1 MNADASPS
9 SIAVDSCYRRRARGK
24 GINDH
29 EHDLERVT
37 MMATCVRPKGDAIRR
52 IALAAV
58 VDVPLTNGKQKHRL
72 INTKYTATNVSVSAL
87 CIVNINPISQSDAF
101 DMHPHSVL
109 VALDTSGMGMLHT
122 CPINYRNADNNKNNH
137 LLEMRECHFGITRRI
152 TANGMDAQTHATSQ
166 SVSDS
171 PNLQRMTT
179 LSARLESDSIISDT
193 PASSQNN
200 TSHSPTKRPPNKAS
214 PKKNGRKRKLSSTAG
229 ESTTSSSE
237 SIYLVASNLNTS
249 ILPSQSPPIVML
261 LSSSIESEKA
271 NAPHFSGL
279 AWSKIPGLEQVH
291 VPLSCILFV
300 SQSTCGPQIWASITT
315 TMKRTMGTE
324 MSESKEE
331 CNEGVLLM
339 GFQDGTLRASLVSTE
354 ETLSTAHLD
363 AGQATTLF
371 QLSSK
376 EPIKSIQLL
385 PSPSHAT
392 SAANTPILICI
403 GALGAMVSLS
413 SAAEL
418 PMSNADVPKFRIHH
432 PLEICGGCWTS
443 ISCVG
448 YNCLDETADYTN
460 SGDSFPSISLAFI
473 GVNDSKQ
480 TFLHQRSIRVSC
492 GTEENNDSAD
502 DNDEPKVFRLPIP
515 TRIASS
521 IHASPHQLCTMSKSS
536 ASYTFTLA
544 SSSGSLALIGLS
556 LSGMTSAHQTIR
568 RNANMSFPTESMGAA
583 DKANGANHSRK
594 SNGGP
599 SQRVL
604 TILQKLEVAEAR
616 QNKVKT
622 QQVFD
627 SVSRQ
632 SKHALQE
639 IWEVTQVA
647 ALINKSQVPSLVQLK
662 VEKVNN
668 GVAKCTVTTN
678 DMPLK
683 KQPSAEWFPSVHILQ
698 SCIHALSS
706 SLCPASLKNM
716 KPICYRRNVRRD
728 GKLIPI
734 VYGGTSTSYNGCQ
747 ANADNN
753 GSLGHTMKI
762 DVPMNDFIPVHIYGS
777 MSMVYAN
784 SVPDFVRDHL
794 DNTWHRSTSLDG
806 YQDYRARSGNPEL
819 LNSTG
824 LAKHAISRRNG
835 RPGCV
840 EFIGVSIPF
849 DIDRTSPFILD
860 MLTHFLTSEDQRSGG
875 ESTVQGKAEK
885 HVIHRYQNRSTQ
897 QNSQPEYVIPWLK
910 ERQLVFTHSASSVD
924 RHDAAKFYCS
934 SSSIRCIR
942 MGPTFSNSKELC
954 LNTGCSGTMAMAIA
968 HTLMQSDSD
977 AVTDSDVG
985 VVEIAV
991 GSNVINPDESMSF
1004 LPLIRQGI
1012 IRHGLGQHHQY
1023 HSNLHRKT
1031 HTNLLEMYHT
1041 LLTEKRTA
1049 KVAKHVRN
1057 IADELMASIDKA
1069 PGHSCPAELLTTS
1082 ISLYETLRTMNIA
1095 FIMS

>member
-9 SIAVDSCYRRRARGK
+9 SLAVSSCYRRRARGK

-29 EHDLERVT
+29 ENDLERVT
-37 MMATCVRPKGDAIRR
+37 MMATCVRLKGDAIRR

-58 VDVPLTNGKQKHRL
+58 VDEPLTNRKQKHRL

-101 DMHPHSVL
+101 DMQPHPVL
-109 VALDTSGMGMLHT
+109 VALDASGMLHT
-122 CPINYRNADNNKNNH
+122 CPINYHNADNNNNNH
-137 LLEMRECHFGITRRI
+137 LLDMSECHFEITRG
-152 TANGMDAQTHATSQ
+152 TDANGMNAQTHATSQ

-171 PNLQRMTT
+171 PDLRTMTT
-179 LSARLESDSIISDT
+179 LTARLDSDSIIRDT
-193 PASSQNN
+193 PASSQNT

-237 SIYLVASNLNTS
+237 RIYLVASNLNTS
-249 ILPSQSPPIVML
+249 ILPSQSPPIVMQ

-271 NAPHFSGL
+271 SEHQLSGL

-315 TMKRTMGTE
+315 AIKRRMVTE
-324 MSESKEE
+324 LSESKEE
-331 CNEGVLLM
+331 CNEGVVLM
-339 GFQDGTLRASLVSTE
+339 GFQDGTLRASLVSTDE
-354 ETLSTAHLD
+354 KLSTLLLD
-363 AGQATTLF
+363 AGQATILF
-371 QLSSK
+371 QLSSR

-392 SAANTPILICI
+392 STATTPILICI
-403 GALGAMVSLS
+403 GALGAIVSLS
-413 SAAEL
+413 SSAEL
-418 PMSNADVPKFRIHH
+418 PMSNADMPKFRIHR

-448 YNCLDETADYTN
+448 YNCLDETADYRN
-460 SGDSFPSISLAFI
+460 YGDSIPFISLAFI
-473 GVNDSKQ
+473 GVNVSKQ
-480 TFLHQRSIRVSC
+480 TFLHQRSIRVNC
-492 GTEENNDSAD
+492 GTEENYDSAD
-502 DNDEPKVFRLPIP
+502 DNDEPTVFRLPIP

-521 IHASPHQLCTMSKSS
+521 IHASPHQMFTMSKSS
-536 ASYTFTLA
+536 ATFTFTLA
-544 SSSGSLALIGLS
+544 SSSGSLALMGLS
-556 LSGMTSAHQTIR
+556 LPGLTSAHQTIR
-568 RNANMSFPTESMGAA
+568 HANMSFPTESLGAS
-583 DKANGANHSRK
+583 DKANGANHSHK
-594 SNGGP
+594 PNGGP

-604 TILQKLEVAEAR
+604 TILQKLEMAAAR

-622 QQVFD
+622 QEVFD

-639 IWEVTQVA
+639 IREVTQVA
-647 ALINKSQVPSLVQLK
+647 ALINKSQVPSPVQLK
-662 VEKVNN
+662 AEKINN

-698 SCIHALSS
+698 SCIHSLSS
-706 SLCPASLKNM
+706 SLCPASLKKM
-716 KPICYRRNVRRD
+716 PPICYRRIVRRD

-734 VYGGTSTSYNGCQ
+734 VYGGTATSYNGCEV
-747 ANADNN
+747 NADNN
-753 GSLGHTMKI
+753 GRLGHTMNI
-762 DVPMNDFIPVHIYGS
+762 AVPMNDFIPVHIYGS

-784 SVPDFVRDHL
+784 SVPDIVRDHL
-794 DNTWHRSTSLDG
+794 DNTWHRSESLDG
-806 YQDYRARSGNPEL
+806 CQDYRASSVYSEL

-840 EFIGVSIPF
+840 EFLGVSLPF
-849 DIDRTSPFILD
+849 DIPFILD
-860 MLTHFLTSEDQRSGG
+860 MLTHFSTSKGQRSGG
-875 ESTVQGKAEK
+875 DSAVQGKAER

-910 ERQLVFTHSASSVD
+910 ERQLVCTYSAPSVD
-924 RHDAAKFYCS
+924 KHKTAKFYCS
-934 SSSIRCIR
+934 SSSIRCTR
-942 MGPTFSNSKELC
+942 MGPTFSNTKELC
-954 LNTGCSGTMAMAIA
+954 LNTGCSGTVAMAIV
-968 HTLMQSDSD
+968 HTPMQSESD
-977 AVTDSDVG
+977 AVTDNDGG

-991 GSNVINPDESMSF
+991 GSNVMNPDESMSF
-1004 LPLIRQGI
+1004 LPLIRQAI
-1012 IRHGLGQHHQY
+1012 IRHGLGQHYQY
-1023 HSNLHRKT
+1023 H
-1031 HTNLLEMYHT
+1031 LLEVYHK

-1049 KVAKHVRN
+1049 KVAKHVRK
-1057 IADELMASIDKA
+1057 IADELMANIEKA
-1069 PGHSCPAELLTTS
+1069 PGHTCPTELLTAS